1 MARSSSRAVFFGGL
15 AAVFLTGCPDTG
27 VVCREGTGRC
37 GEGCADFTSDQ
48 RNCGGCGLACQAGQV
63 CQNSQCLCQPG
74 SVACDGVCAVLETD
88 VKNCG
93 ACGAACASGQVC
105 ENKACK
111 SDCTVAGSTRCG
123 ASCVDLQKEANHC
136 GTCGNACE
144 NGQSCH
150 AGRCTYDLVAACL
163 STGQVTGL
171 NATTDVR
178 GPLEPLGSQPGALAV
193 YKGTLLAADQMD
205 NRLNQARLFDPPLA
219 FNARYTQ
226 VGSVANQVVV
236 AAPYVYVA
244 NAGTGT
250 LQVLK
255 EGADAGH
262 LAQDGGA
269 VLGVQLGTV
278 AELQFGAN
286 TYPQGMVIVNNTG
299 YVPLY
304 GGTTA
309 MTALVGQKLVPV
321 NLTNPEAPMAGSPID
336 LQSLDL
342 KPFDGGSSFARP
354 YAVFAHKN
362 KVYAVLNN
370 FNASYQ
376 PGGPGLLARFDPA
389 MPNTVPQIIDLG
401 ADCLNP
407 VWGAGSGD
415 KLFVSCAG
423 SASYDSVTYALTA
436 VANAGVVMIDEGGAR
451 LALWKSACPD
461 GDSNCPLA
469 MPGRF
474 TVHGNRVYVSD
485 QNAGRVFVLEVL
497 GNTLVEK
504 RGLNT
509 DGGAI
514 TACSVNSIT
523 GIANVADIA
532 VVP

>member
-1 MARSSSRAVFFGGL
+1 MVKSSSRTAVFLGL
-15 AAVFLTGCPDTG
+15 AAVLLTACPDTG

-37 GEGCADFTSDQ
+37 AEGCADFTSDQ
-48 RNCGGCGLACQAGQV
+48 RNCGGCGLACQSGQV
-63 CQNSQCLCQPG
+63 CQNSQCICQPG
-74 SVACDGVCAVLETD
+74 SVACDGACVVLESD

-93 ACGAACASGQVC
+93 GCGSACASGQVC
-105 ENKACK
+105 ENKVCK
-111 SDCTVAGSTRCG
+111 SDCAMAGSTRCG

-136 GTCGNACE
+136 GACGNACE
-144 NGQSCH
+144 NGQNCH
-150 AGRCTYDLVAACL
+150 GGRCTYDLVAACL

-171 NATTDVR
+171 NASTDIR

-193 YKGTLLAADQMD
+193 YKDTLLAADQMD
-205 NRLNQARLFDPPLA
+205 NRLNQVRLYGPPLA
-219 FNARYTQ
+219 FNARYTS
-226 VGSVANQVVV
+226 VGAVANQVLV
-236 AAPYVYVA
+236 AAPYVDVA

-262 LAQDGGA
+262 FVQNADA
-269 VLGVQLGTV
+269 GVQLGTV

-286 TYPQGMVIVNNTG
+286 TYPQGMVVVNNTG

-304 GGTTA
+304 GGFTA
-309 MTALVGQKLVPV
+309 MTASAGQKLVPV
-321 NLTNPEAPMAGSPID
+321 NLTNPEAPMAGAPID

-342 KPFDGGSSFARP
+342 KPFDGGSSLARP

-362 KVYAVLNN
+362 KVYVVLNN
-370 FNASYQ
+370 FNDAYQ

-389 MPNTVPQIIDLG
+389 TPNTPPQIIDLG

-407 VWGAGSGD
+407 VWGMGSGD

-423 SASYDSVTYALTA
+423 AASYDSVTYALTG
-436 VANAGVVMIDEGGAR
+436 VANAGVVMIDEAGAR

-461 GDSNCPLA
+461 GNCPLA

-474 TVHGNRVYVSD
+474 TISGNRLFVTD
-485 QNAGRVFVLEVL
+485 QNAGRIFVLEVS
-497 GNTLVEK
+497 GNALVER

-509 DGGAI
+509 DAGAI
-514 TACSVNSIT
+514 AACAVNSVT